1 MKLLKWLLGVL
12 GALCVSYGVPAMFI
26 HSGAEGFMTYLIISL
41 VGVFLLL
48 VLVGIVVLQKG
59 NDRPKQ

>member
-1 MKLLKWLLGVL
+1 
-12 GALCVSYGVPAMFI
+12 MFI

-48 VLVGIVVLQKG
+48 VLVGIIVFQKG
-59 NDRPKQ
+59 NDRPNE